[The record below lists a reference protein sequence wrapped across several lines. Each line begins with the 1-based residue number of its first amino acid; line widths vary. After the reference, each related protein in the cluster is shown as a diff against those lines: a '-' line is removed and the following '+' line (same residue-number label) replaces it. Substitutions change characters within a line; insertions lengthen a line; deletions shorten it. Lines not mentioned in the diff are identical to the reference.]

1 MVFEFTKKLMMQVES
16 CGLTSIN
23 DFIILTDD
31 PDFLKTCVAMEKTF
45 GSSKKPM
52 AYAALGFGLKERL
65 TNFSTLGL
73 T

>member
-45 GSSKKPM
+45 GSSKKTDGVR
-52 AYAALGFGLKERL
+52 GFRFWIKREVD
-65 TNFSTLGL
+65 
-73 T
+73 